1 MKSVLLI
8 GLGRFGLNVAIKLH
22 EMKHSVMAIDKN
34 EARVNRAMEYVT
46 NGQIGDC
53 TNETYLEQLG
63 ISNYDLCI
71 VAIGDSF
78 QDSLEITSLLK
89 DLGAKKVVSR
99 ACSAVQAKFLARNGA
114 DEVVYPER
122 QMAIWTAITN
132 ASNHV
137 FDYTA
142 IAEGYAILEV
152 AVPEAWR
159 AKTVGNLNIR
169 KKYSINILAIKQG
182 QHLNMDINPGTIFPD
197 DATLLVLG
205 KNKDVQRCFR
215 IS

>member
-1 MKSVLLI
+1 MKSILLI
-8 GLGRFGLNVAIKLH
+8 GLGRFGTNVAIKLN
-22 EMKHSVMAIDKN
+22 ELKHSVLAIDKN

-46 NGQIGDC
+46 NAQIGDC
-53 TNETYLEQLG
+53 TDENYLEQLG
-63 ISNYDLCI
+63 VGNFDLCI

-99 ACSAVQAKFLARNGA
+99 ACSEVQAKFLARNGA

-132 ASNHV
+132 SANHV

-142 IAEGYAILEV
+142 IAEGYAIVEV

-159 AKTVGNLNIR
+159 GKTIGSLDIR
-169 KKYSINILAIKQG
+169 KKYNINILAIKRGEQ
-182 QHLNMDINPGTIFPD
+182 LDMNINPITEFPE
-197 DATLLVLG
+197 DARLLVLG
-205 KNKDVQRCFR
+205 QNKDVQRCFR
-215 IS
+215 IA